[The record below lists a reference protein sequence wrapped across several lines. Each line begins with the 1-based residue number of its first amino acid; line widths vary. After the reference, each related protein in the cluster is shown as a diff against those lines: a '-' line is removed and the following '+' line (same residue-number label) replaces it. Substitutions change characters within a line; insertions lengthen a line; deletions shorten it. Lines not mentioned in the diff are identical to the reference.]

1 MLLPD
6 LEVIIINAYRPFL
19 DKNAFLD
26 QIIAFIAE
34 LKDKYPKHDII
45 CAGDFNV
52 DLTKQSNYSETL
64 IEQMISHGF
73 IQQVT
78 LPTRPGQN
86 HSSLI
91 DHVYTRSKRKL
102 RSDIVITDLSDH
114 YPILTTYPK
123 WRAKREKIK
132 ITKRWFTPDSYDQL
146 QTILA
151 GTDWSSICSS
161 INIEESTK
169 KLESII
175 TEAMDIVAPVTT
187 KILSKKPIN
196 QWLTLGLKIS
206 LKESNNLYRKWRK
219 TKNPD
224 KKVEYK
230 KYKNLLDKL
239 IRISKN
245 DHYESIIKR
254 AGPDTRKLWLSLIH
268 I

>member
-1 MLLPD
+1 MNAGGGVGSWIRDDIDFEIIKSPFKDKTIETLTMLLPD

-196 QWLTLGLKIS
+196 QWLTLGLKIC
-206 LKESNNLYRKWRK
+206 LLY
-219 TKNPD
+219 TSD
-224 KKVEYK
+224 AADE
-230 KYKNLLDKL
+230 
-239 IRISKN
+239 
-245 DHYESIIKR
+245 
-254 AGPDTRKLWLSLIH
+254 
-268 I
+268 